1 MTKTVEEARRAA
13 FEHAYSKM
21 DQQAAQH
28 LLFVRDDGQYG
39 YHTTRTA
46 WACFNAA
53 LDAVEIQ
60 LPSERKIRHMPTPN
74 ENQSYNEALENCKD
88 AIEQTGLG
96 LRIK

>member
-1 MTKTVEEARRAA
+1 MTKTVEEVRRAA
-13 FEHAYSKM
+13 FEHAYSKL

-28 LLFVRDDGQYG
+28 LLFIRDDGQYG

-46 WACFNAA
+46 WGCFNAA

-60 LPSERKIRHMPTPN
+60 LPELAEGFADHVN
-74 ENQSYNEALENCKD
+74 EHAQTVFLD

-96 LRIK
+96 LRVK

>member
-1 MTKTVEEARRAA
+1 MSKSVEDVRRAA
-13 FEHAYSKM
+13 FEAAYSKL

-39 YHTTRTA
+39 YHATRTA
-46 WACFNAA
+46 WGCFNAA

-60 LPSERKIRHMPTPN
+60 LPKARLA
-74 ENQSYNEALENCKD
+74 EAPYKSDCRA

-96 LRIK
+96 LRVK

>member
-1 MTKTVEEARRAA
+1 MSKSVEEVRRDA
-13 FEHAYSKM
+13 FEAAYSKL

-46 WACFNAA
+46 WGCFNAA
-53 LDAVEIQ
+53 LDAVEIK
-60 LPSERKIRHMPTPN
+60 LPEPHSTNGGDCVADYDECR
-74 ENQSYNEALENCKD
+74 A

-96 LRIK
+96 LRVL

>member
-1 MTKTVEEARRAA
+1 MSKSVEEGRRAA
-13 FEHAYSKM
+13 FEAAYSKL

-60 LPSERKIRHMPTPN
+60 LPEPHSTNGGDCVIDYDECR
-74 ENQSYNEALENCKD
+74 A
-88 AIEQTGLG
+88 AIEQAGLG
-96 LRIK
+96 LRVL

>member
-1 MTKTVEEARRAA
+1 MTKSVEDVRRAA
-13 FEHAYSKM
+13 FEHAYSKL

-46 WACFNAA
+46 WGCFNAA
-53 LDAVEIQ
+53 LDAVEIH
-60 LPSERKIRHMPTPN
+60 LPEPHSTNGGDCVIDYDDCR
-74 ENQSYNEALENCKD
+74 A

-96 LRIK
+96 LRVL